1 MEATPNHD
9 SQLADQQAKAIAKK
23 VEATLVKKLDTMVKS
38 RVADAIARH
47 TGQIT
52 DGELLTG
59 AGHESEPGQGLH
71 SSSATI
77 VSDVAQDPASDSQ
90 LSLRQLIQPLNV
102 ERGAGT
108 SQCMDTSQ
116 DPASKSFYSPLI
128 PPELAASVA
137 YPFPLDARVSPRL
150 KAKIIAREFVNFAEL
165 LDPKK
170 AESNKL
176 SLKASDEGHLV
187 IVKDPGVVSFTQSVK
202 SIAEWDRAFAIHST
216 TYATA
221 HPLEIAQ
228 LLKYGERI
236 KKISAQGGDWSHY
249 DVGFRCLRQFTP
261 IPWDYFHSEL

>member
-1 MEATPNHD
+1 ME
-9 SQLADQQAKAIAKK
+9 
-23 VEATLVKKLDTMVKS
+23 KLDTMVKS

-47 TGQIT
+47 MGQVT
-52 DGELLTG
+52 DGELPTG

-71 SSSATI
+71 SPSATI
-77 VSDVAQDPASDSQ
+77 VSDVAQDPAPDSQ
-90 LSLRQLIQPLNV
+90 LSLGQLIQPLNV
-102 ERGAGT
+102 EGGGAGT
-108 SQCMDTSQ
+108 SQRMDASQ

-128 PPELAASVA
+128 PPELAVSAA
-137 YPFPLDARVSPRL
+137 YPFPLDARVSPKL

-202 SIAEWDRAFAIHST
+202 SIAEWDRAFAIYST
-216 TYATA
+216 VYATS

-228 LLKYGERI
+228 LLKYGERV
-236 KKISAQGGDWSHY
+236 KKISAQEGDHPR
-249 DVGFRCLRQFTP
+249 FARA
-261 IPWDYFHSEL
+261 